1 MKKLLGILVLGLI
14 LTGTSY
20 ADNEAEKAKDFLK
33 SISKKSLTKKESKK
47 FVLNYA
53 ITLKDERKDGIVTY
67 IFDEENYER
76 YMILNVAQFNITSMI
91 QRYNIIGRLKHQVSK
106 LQQLELPEQ
115 RSLEWYALRR
125 GMLTASSLAAAL
137 GDDFFKSRNELI
149 LEKVE
154 SKEIPFIPNPITEW
168 GVKYEEIATKFYEK
182 MNNLKIIE
190 FGLIPHPDFTI
201 FGASPD
207 GICSSKSI
215 NKN

>member
-1 MKKLLGILVLGLI
+1 MINYIILDITNQICNV
-14 LTGTSY
+14 Y
-20 ADNEAEKAKDFLK
+20 ELK
-33 SISKKSLTKKESKK
+33 
-47 FVLNYA
+47 
-53 ITLKDERKDGIVTY
+53 
-67 IFDEENYER
+67 ENYER
-76 YMILNVAQFNITSMI
+76 YMILNVAQFNITTMI
-91 QRYNIIGRLKHQVSK
+91 EKYNNNGRLKYQVSK

-115 RSLEWYALRR
+115 RSPEWYALRR

-182 MNNLKIIE
+182 MNNLEIIE

-207 GICSSKSI
+207 GICSNDSSEEYIGRMLEIKCPPKRTRI
-215 NKN
+215 